1 MSALAKAASSDL
13 FQGRNSVCCLVGGRK
28 CGKTEVVFGS
38 EIARSIS
45 NTNGCTSN
53 GNWEGAE
60 DVRGLLPQILD
71 NLVSLHEMKCQI
83 SIVEVVDDDTLRDV
97 LGFSHQRLNEHDG
110 HSR

>member
-1 MSALAKAASSDL
+1 ML
-13 FQGRNSVCCLVGGRK
+13 FGRGEEVR
-28 CGKTEVVFGS
+28 KTEVVLGS
-38 EIARSIS
+38 EIAKSIS

-53 GNWEGAE
+53 ENWEGAE

-97 LGFSHQRLNEHDG
+97 LEFSHQILNEHDG